1 MCGKEELHYICS
13 PYGYKPRIGKPFT
26 SCTETT
32 IPSGRP
38 YDRHI
43 PLQRTEAAFFCSC
56 IHVNLLFSCFS
67 VWMCWANIQLAVEFL
82 VGAAVFVRCFVDKRA
97 TEEQIISKLGNGFS
111 TAPFATV
118 VVILSALAVFYLV
131 SQLDQYLPVVAHLV
145 CVAVHESLVN
155 LYVGALYIFVLTY

>member
-1 MCGKEELHYICS
+1 VGKKNYTTFVVLMA
-13 PYGYKPRIGKPFT
+13 T
-26 SCTETT
+26 S
-32 IPSGRP
+32 
-38 YDRHI
+38 
-43 PLQRTEAAFFCSC
+43 LA
-56 IHVNLLFSCFS
+56 L
-67 VWMCWANIQLAVEFL
+67 LAVEFL

-118 VVILSALAVFYLV
+118 VVILSALAVFNLV

>member
-1 MCGKEELHYICS
+1 M
-13 PYGYKPRIGKPFT
+13 
-26 SCTETT
+26 
-32 IPSGRP
+32 
-38 YDRHI
+38 
-43 PLQRTEAAFFCSC
+43 
-56 IHVNLLFSCFS
+56 NLLFSCFS

-118 VVILSALAVFYLV
+118 VVILSALAVFNLV